1 MDIKGALKGQLH
13 ASLAMMRSAIEIC
26 PEAIWNS
33 GEQPRTFW
41 RMAYHTLYYS
51 HMYLLQTREEF
62 KPWEKYRDDYE
73 NIFEDA
79 TEVTP
84 PSKDEMLEF
93 VAFVDSLVDHQIET
107 LDLDSQESGF
117 SWYTMPK
124 LDHMLVNL
132 RHIQEHTGQLRDRLF
147 EAGFDLRWI
156 GKA

>member
-1 MDIKGALKGQLH
+1 MDIKGALKGQFH

-33 GEQPRTFW
+33 GEHPRTFW

-51 HMYLLQTREEF
+51 HMYLLQTHEEF
-62 KPWEKYRDDYE
+62 EPWPKYRTDYE

-79 TEVTP
+79 TEVAP
-84 PSKDEMLEF
+84 PSKEEILEYI
-93 VAFVDSLVDHQIET
+93 AFVDAMVDHQIET

-147 EAGFDLRWI
+147 ESGFDLRWV